1 MAQAANLLKDEP
13 EVLKAAQQ
21 MMNAYRAAFPP
32 QEQCFF
38 AELTAGARY
47 TITCGFAK
55 GQTTTVRY
63 R

>member
-21 MMNAYRAAFPP
+21 LMNAYRAAFPP

-47 TITCGFAK
+47 TITCGFAA
-55 GQTTTVRY
+55 GQSTTVRY